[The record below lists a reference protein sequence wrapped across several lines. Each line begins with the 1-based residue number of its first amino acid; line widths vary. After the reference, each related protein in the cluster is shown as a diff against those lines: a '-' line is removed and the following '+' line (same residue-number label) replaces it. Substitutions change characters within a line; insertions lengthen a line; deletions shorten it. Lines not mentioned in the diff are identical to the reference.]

1 MVGTEKPKR
10 MHETSAVW
18 ICQSCLVNF
27 STLQKAKQQLVDF
40 IVPTSQPRNLSS
52 HLGKF
57 CDNTKET
64 RAIKAG
70 GIGLSVCGAKT
81 RNRARILHRG
91 RGSPLLLA
99 DNLRC
104 VVAINTFL
112 KSN

>member
-27 STLQKAKQQLVDF
+27 STLQRAKQQLVGF
-40 IVPTSQPRNLSS
+40 TETTSQPRNPSS

-57 CDNTKET
+57 CDNTREIKG
-64 RAIKAG
+64 IKAG
-70 GIGLSVCGAKT
+70 GIGLSVYGANT
-81 RNRARILHRG
+81 RNRARILHRR

-99 DNLRC
+99 DNLHC
-104 VVAINTFL
+104 VVAINIFL
-112 KSN
+112 NSN